1 MSPELQRIF
10 PALCLLGVLSLLQSL
25 PVLCEVCCPVPDLKN
40 GRITHQRKNSLASNC
55 DYFYGDLLWYSCHG
69 RHHIEASCQA
79 DGTWSPETP
88 ACDESC
94 SYPPLIAHGRYI
106 QKSSYIFQ
114 PKEATYECDEGY
126 TLVGEATLSCSNSRW
141 SAPAPRCKAL
151 CPNPEVEH
159 GKVFGDKDQFVESE
173 SVTIQCDSGYTV
185 VGPQNITCLESHTW
199 YPEVPKCEWEV
210 PPGCEQVLA
219 GRKLMQCLPRLEDVR
234 MALEMYKLSL
244 EIETLELQREKMR
257 KSTLESSP

>member
-25 PVLCEVCCPVPDLKN
+25 PVLC
-40 GRITHQRKNSLASNC
+40 G
-55 DYFYGDLLWYSCHG
+55 
-69 RHHIEASCQA
+69 
-79 DGTWSPETP
+79 
-88 ACDESC
+88 C